1 MSDNISEHS
10 YDTIINKC
18 NKKNTYSE
26 SISDSTSESIGELL
40 SEDYTTKSV
49 TENSTIKPVLE
60 CPIINSD
67 SEHDTINS
75 LLDYDTINSVS
86 DYASIISISDYTT
99 IKSVL
104 DCPTVKSVLDCPTI
118 NSQSEKSTIK
128 SVLEFPSVK
137 SISLS
142 DSSYLTN
149 ISDISLDTYKKSK
162 NYTPISSINFFNN
175 NVPQVNKNSNNNNNN
190 NNNVPQVNKNSN
202 NNNNN
207 NVPQVNK
214 NSNNNNNNNVP
225 QVNNDNDIEIVI
237 DKSKQVVDSKYI
249 LNNKIIIDVAVLC
262 QEYTGIDVT
271 CKDNIINLDEIE
283 VTKEIFQSIFYPYC
297 DNFGINKDFINNNQ
311 QILQYISIHPDFRS
325 FNKKRFFLLEEL
337 IANIERDLNIS
348 RNCFTKESI
357 IELTSEISSIKTLC
371 DINCCSVLS
380 SLSWLNILEIIDNY
394 KLIKTCLC
402 NYDCQCSKYNAIP
415 VCVVNI
421 IFKTPTAGVKNTI
434 IRLHYKITNLL

>member
-60 CPIINSD
+60 CP
-67 SEHDTINS
+67 T
-75 LLDYDTINSVS
+75 V
-86 DYASIISISDYTT
+86 
-99 IKSVL
+99 KSVL
-104 DCPTVKSVLDCPTI
+104 DCPTVKSMSENPTINSLLDCPTI
-118 NSQSEKSTIK
+118 NSLSEKSVSEKSTIK

-214 NSNNNNNNNVP
+214 NSNNKNNNNVP

>member
-1 MSDNISEHS
+1 MSDNISEYS
-10 YDTIINKC
+10 YDIIVNKC
-18 NKKNTYSE
+18 NMKNMYSE
-26 SISDSTSESIGELL
+26 TISDSTSESIGELL
-40 SEDYTTKSV
+40 SEDSR
-49 TENSTIKPVLE
+49 
-60 CPIINSD
+60 INSV
-67 SEHDTINS
+67 SEYATI
-75 LLDYDTINSVS
+75 DSVS
-86 DYASIISISDYTT
+86 DYATIDSVSDYAT
-99 IKSVL
+99 IKSV
-104 DCPTVKSVLDCPTI
+104 PHYATIKSVFEHATI
-118 NSQSEKSTIK
+118 DSVSENSVPENSVPENSTIK
-128 SVLEFPSVK
+128 SVLELPNTK

-162 NYTPISSINFFNN
+162 NYTPISSISFLNSNKN
-175 NVPQVNKNSNNNNNN
+175 IPQVNKNI
-190 NNNVPQVNKNSN
+190 PQVNKNI
-202 NNNNN
+202 
-207 NVPQVNK
+207 PQVNK
-214 NSNNNNNNNVP
+214 NIPQVNKNIP
-225 QVNNDNDIEIVI
+225 QVNNDNETEIVI

-402 NYDCQCSKYNAIP
+402 NYECQCPKYNAIP
-415 VCVVNI
+415 VCVVNL